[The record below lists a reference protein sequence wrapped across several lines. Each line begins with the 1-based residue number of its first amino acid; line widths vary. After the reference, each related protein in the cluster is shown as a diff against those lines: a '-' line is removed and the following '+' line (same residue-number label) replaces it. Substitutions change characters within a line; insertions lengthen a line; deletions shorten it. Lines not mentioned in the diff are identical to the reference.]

1 MAVEE
6 YRPTERI
13 VYLNGD
19 SEMPVKI
26 YDGQDGLR
34 DNNTVAVSALGQFD
48 VYISRKDWKAIQRAV
63 SEYFAEFD
71 EEV

>member
-19 SEMPVKI
+19 SEMPVKV
-26 YDGQDGLR
+26 YDGQDGLG
-34 DNNTVAVSALGQFD
+34 DSNTVALSALGQLD

-71 EEV
+71 GEV